1 MDKILKLLKKH
12 YPEACCTLKHRSP
25 FTLLIS
31 TILSAQATDKSV
43 NRVTPE
49 LFSRFPDAESF
60 AKAHLTSIEKIIK
73 PLGLYKNKAKNI
85 KACCRMLVDDFSGEI
100 PRTIA
105 EMTRLPG
112 VGRKTA
118 NVVLGNAFNINEGI
132 CVDTHVGRLSRR
144 LGLSES
150 NDPKKV
156 ERDLMKITPQDDWT
170 IISHLLI
177 AHGRNVCDS
186 RKPNCDN
193 CFLEKLCPKVGAK
206 SSSSE

>member
-1 MDKILKLLKKH
+1 MDKILRLLKKH
-12 YPEACCTLKHRSP
+12 YPEACCTLKHESP
-25 FTLLIS
+25 FTLLVS

-49 LFSRFPDAESF
+49 LFSRFPNAESF
-60 AKAHLTSIEKIIK
+60 AKARLPSIEKIIR
-73 PLGLYKNKAKNI
+73 PLGLYNNKAKNI
-85 KACCRMLVDDFSGEI
+85 KACCRMLVNDFGGEI

-118 NVVLGNAFNINEGI
+118 NVVLGNAFDVNEGI

-144 LGLSES
+144 LGLSKS
-150 NDPKKV
+150 KDPNKV
-156 ERDLMKITPQDDWT
+156 EQDLMKIVPPDDWT

-186 RKPNCDN
+186 RKPDCEN
-193 CFLEKLCPKVGAK
+193 CFLEKLCPKVGV
-206 SSSSE
+206 E

>member
-1 MDKILKLLKKH
+1 MDKIRRLLKKH

-60 AKAHLTSIEKIIK
+60 AQARLPSIEKIIR
-73 PLGLYKNKAKNI
+73 PLGLYNNKAKNI
-85 KACCRMLVDDFSGEI
+85 KACCRMLVDDFGGEI

-105 EMTRLPG
+105 ELTRLPG

-118 NVVLGNAFNINEGI
+118 NVVLGNAFDVNEGI

-144 LGLSES
+144 LGLSKS
-150 NDPKKV
+150 RDPNKV
-156 ERDLMKITPQDDWT
+156 EQDLMKIVPRDDWT

-177 AHGRNVCDS
+177 AHGRRVCDS
-186 RKPNCDN
+186 RKPDCEN
-193 CFLEKLCPKVGAK
+193 CFLEKLCPKVGVK
-206 SSSSE
+206 SK